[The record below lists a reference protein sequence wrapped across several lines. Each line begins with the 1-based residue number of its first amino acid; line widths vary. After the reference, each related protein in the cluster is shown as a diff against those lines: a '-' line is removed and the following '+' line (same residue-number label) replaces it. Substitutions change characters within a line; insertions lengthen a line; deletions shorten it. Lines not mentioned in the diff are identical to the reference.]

1 MPPITGNLR
10 GLLRFQALN
19 AREEESPAIFLQ
31 RFMRVSQVKTNW
43 CWAAVTLAVKTL
55 LQGAAGKTQCDLAQE
70 QFLQACTAGCT
81 QDLCNQRVE
90 SLQPILA
97 HENLPNERTIGLSF
111 DDVKREIET
120 RERPLVLEVSTPAML
135 GLKHAVIV
143 FGFKVERGTPLVDVS
158 DPDDNGQF
166 EGRFPFTRF
175 AANCR
180 AKYILQ

>member
-1 MPPITGNLR
+1 MPPIADNLR
-10 GLLRFQALN
+10 ELLHFQALN
-19 AREEESPAIFLQ
+19 AREEENPEIFLN
-31 RFMRVSQVKTNW
+31 RFTRVPQVKTNW

-55 LQGAAGKTQCDLAQE
+55 LTGDADKTQCDLAKD
-70 QFLQACTAGCT
+70 QFQDCTDCT

-90 SLQPILA
+90 SLQPILE
-97 HENLPNERTIGLSF
+97 HEGLPNERTIGLSF